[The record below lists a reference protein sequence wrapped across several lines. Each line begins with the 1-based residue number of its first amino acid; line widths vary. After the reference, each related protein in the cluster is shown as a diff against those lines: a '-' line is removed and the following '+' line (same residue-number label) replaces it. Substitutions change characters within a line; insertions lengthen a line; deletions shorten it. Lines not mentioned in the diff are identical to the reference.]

1 MVPLEVE
8 QEPRSIACFFF
19 FILTTPKHIL
29 HILRCDELVTNKFY
43 THPTGNEMWWG
54 LRVQFS
60 SLFSSLH
67 ASLPVLF
74 SACFTWLDEWN
85 TRLMPPRFEPLTS
98 RDYTGALS
106 HRATVPCQTII
117 FLLFL
122 LSVFHFFWGLINLFT
137 FCRFH
142 SFFSSFSSILILS
155 LSLFFY
161 SLHLSFSFL
170 LSHLLQACAEFPI
183 THDIFIMWF
192 VNIKWLIFS
201 SVQ

>member
-106 HRATVPCQTII
+106 HRATVPCLTII
-117 FLLFL
+117 FLLFFLFQSIHTCWCCTGVMKVLCTSCAL
-122 LSVFHFFWGLINLFT
+122 LIREGISYPTSRCRNVNVSFQRSYPTTVGLCSWWIPHMGGI
-137 FCRFH
+137 RW
-142 SFFSSFSSILILS
+142 
-155 LSLFFY
+155 Y
-161 SLHLSFSFL
+161 
-170 LSHLLQACAEFPI
+170 
-183 THDIFIMWF
+183 
-192 VNIKWLIFS
+192 VNHQEI
-201 SVQ
+201 